1 MASNDILMQICKC
14 FPFGEA
20 EEEPSLRNNRT
31 RVKIDRTMIGNPTD
45 FRHTVHGTGGGN
57 LQNLSEQMGSKGGEG
72 VRRSSLPVSPLL
84 INAIDLEDA
93 NRRQ

>member
-1 MASNDILMQICKC
+1 MSLLLQICKC

-57 LQNLSEQMGSKGGEG
+57 LQVC
-72 VRRSSLPVSPLL
+72 VRWPNWIFIENYKAFGL
-84 INAIDLEDA
+84 I
-93 NRRQ
+93 